1 MAMAEKAAAETEQT
15 FSVMSHQL
23 VPTHTLLNEKE
34 EAEVLARYKTS
45 KDALPKIRRT
55 DPCVQSL
62 EAKAGE
68 EVRRGRI
75 IKITRKSETAGIYTT
90 YRIVVD

>member
-1 MAMAEKAAAETEQT
+1 MAMAEKAAAETEQK

-45 KDALPKIRRT
+45 KDALPSSFERLR
-55 DPCVQSL
+55 
-62 EAKAGE
+62 
-68 EVRRGRI
+68 
-75 IKITRKSETAGIYTT
+75 
-90 YRIVVD
+90 